1 MTLRFLDLTL
11 LFKLVSLESKIG
23 VHEGRAISKEKS
35 WFKQL
40 RLMMA
45 RSRQRRQLLSLSDH
59 QLEDIGLTQAQV
71 LEEARKPFW
80 VA

>member
-11 LFKLVSLESKIG
+11 LFKLASFESK
-23 VHEGRAISKEKS
+23 VEMHEDHSIMKGAS

-45 RSRQRRQLLSLSDH
+45 RSRQRRQLLNLSDH